1 MIKCM
6 KTLGIIPSRYAST
19 RFPAKPLADIDGKSM
34 LLRVWEQ
41 CTKSIELDEIVIAT
55 DDQRIYDHVI
65 DFGGKVLMTRPDH
78 QSGTDR
84 CGEVLQKY
92 KDKGIE
98 LDIVVNI
105 QGDEP
110 LLNPN
115 QIDALVRFLKSES
128 KADLASQFKLSSEPE
143 IATNPNIV
151 KVVTSLGGRA
161 LYFSRSPIPFF
172 RNPINISYKKHI
184 GLYAYRA
191 DALKTIC
198 GLSSTQLEQTE
209 SLEQLRWLEH
219 DLNIY
224 MQETTYENKG
234 VDSPEDLEEII
245 RMLNNRSIEGEG

>member
-1 MIKCM
+1 M
-6 KTLGIIPSRYAST
+6 KTLGIIPSRYSST
-19 RFPAKPLADIDGKSM
+19 RFPAKPLADIAGKSM

-41 CTKSIELDEIVIAT
+41 CSKSMELDEVIVAT

-65 DFGGKVLMTRPDH
+65 DFGGQVIMTSPDH

-84 CGEVLQKY
+84 CGEVLQAY
-92 KDKGIE
+92 KDKGVEI
-98 LDIVVNI
+98 DVVVNI

-115 QIDALVRFLKSES
+115 QIDDLVRFIKSQS
-128 KADLASQFKLSSEPE
+128 KADLASQFKLSTESN
-143 IATNPNIV
+143 IASNPNVV
-151 KVVTSLGGRA
+151 KVITSLGGRA

-172 RNPINISYKKHI
+172 RNQTNIPYRKHI

-191 DALKTIC
+191 KALKTIC
-198 GLSSTQLEQTE
+198 GLTSTQLEQTE

-219 DLNIY
+219 DLSIY

-234 VDSPEDLEEII
+234 VDSPEDLDEII
-245 RMLNNRSIEGEG
+245 RILNNRSIEGEG